1 MIKKQ
6 YNSGN
11 EYGFGVNAQYFRN
24 FLNSLDGERS
34 MWEILEEYGAQ
45 KAKCKKK
52 WSYNVKWHDE
62 QKYMLFVLRW
72 S

>member
-6 YNSGN
+6 YNYGN
-11 EYGFGVNAQYFRN
+11 EYGDGVNSQYFRN
-24 FLNSLDGERS
+24 FLDTLDGERS
-34 MWEILEEYGAQ
+34 IWDILSEYGAQ

-52 WSYNVKWHDE
+52 WCYNVKWNDKHL
-62 QKYMLFVLRW
+62 YTLFVLRY

>member
-6 YNSGN
+6 YHYGN
-11 EYGFGVNAQYFRN
+11 EYGDGINSQYFRN

-45 KAKCKKK
+45 KAKCKRN
-52 WSYNVKWHDE
+52 WCYNVKWNDPE
-62 QKYMLFVLRW
+62 KYIMFVLRW
-72 S
+72 A